1 MKFIKRFFLILFLL
15 IILIYVTNIT
25 SIPDS
30 IILFQNEK
38 INLGTIIGVDLEDE
52 NPDYQVVQTSSS
64 MQNSEAVEKKK
75 VAVKL
80 FNLINVKEIEVNTIP
95 NATVIPL
102 GNLIGLKL
110 YTSGVLVIG
119 MTEIEGKKPY
129 ENSGIE
135 EGDMIVEVNNKV
147 VTCTAELISSVNE
160 AKGED
165 LNIKYVRDGIEYV
178 ANIEPIRTEKN
189 EYKLG
194 LWVRDG
200 AAGIGTMTYY
210 EPQTEKFAALG
221 HGIID
226 IDTENLINISS
237 GELVSSR
244 IASIVKGEEGNPG
257 EIKGSISSGYT
268 IGEIN
273 SNTGFGIYGNVKDR
287 SRLNINNSNELE
299 VANRDEIRT
308 GKASIL
314 LNLENEVRKEYEIEI
329 TKIFRNNNANNK
341 SMLIKVTDEKL
352 LELTGGIIQGMS
364 GAPIIQNGKF
374 VGAVTHVL
382 VNDPTSGYAVF
393 GDLMIKQS
401 REVN

>member
-30 IILFQNEK
+30 IILFQNEDL
-38 INLGTIIGVDLEDE
+38 NLGTIIGVNLDQE
-52 NPDYQVVQTSSS
+52 NPNYEVVQTSSS
-64 MQNSEAVEKKK
+64 LQNTSAVEKKK

-95 NATVIPL
+95 NTTVIPL

-135 EGDMIVEVNNKV
+135 EGDMIVEVNNKE

-165 LNIKYVRDGIEYV
+165 LNIKYIRDGVEYV

-210 EPQTEKFAALG
+210 EPQTGKFAALG

-226 IDTENLINISS
+226 IDTEDLINISS
-237 GELVSSR
+237 GELVTSR

-257 EIKGSISSGYT
+257 EIKGSITNGYT

-273 SNTGFGIYGNVKDR
+273 SNTGFGIYGNVTDT
-287 SRLNINNSNELE
+287 SRLNINNNNEYE
-299 VANRDEIRT
+299 VANRDEIKT

-329 TKIFRNNNANNK
+329 TKIFRNNNTNNK

-374 VGAVTHVL
+374 VGAVTHL
-382 VNDPTSGYAVF
+382 LLKDQTSFYALF